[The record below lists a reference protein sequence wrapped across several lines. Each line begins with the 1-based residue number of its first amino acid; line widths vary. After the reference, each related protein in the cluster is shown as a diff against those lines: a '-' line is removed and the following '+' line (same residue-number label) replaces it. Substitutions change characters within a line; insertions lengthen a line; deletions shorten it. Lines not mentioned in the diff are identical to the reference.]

1 MAFRGLRKPC
11 STVNPPLLEQ
21 LNLFKLQKGNF
32 SVSLLK
38 YNHPDEFRP
47 QRGAIKKKY
56 LRRYP
61 LIRTQEDGT
70 VTVEGVSNKALPCPV
85 TWLHPGEA
93 ERFRPGENASGDLG
107 NVRSLVDEKYI
118 SPSQPKVEYQISK
131 YLMDATPEVKRVCL
145 SDEECI
151 AILKHRF
158 FGRPI
163 FLLKSRHLYA

>member
-21 LNLFKLQKGNF
+21 FNVFKQQKGNF
-32 SVSLLK
+32 SVSLMK
-38 YNHPDEFRP
+38 YNHPDEFRV

-151 AILKHRF
+151 AILKHRE
-158 FGRPI
+158 
-163 FLLKSRHLYA
+163 H